1 MYSPLSCDRMR
12 NSPRET
18 FKINKGANMKI
29 NIDYSRDDLLTES
42 GKTILKDR
50 YLLPTEASPQ
60 DGFARAAKTF
70 ADDQAHAQRLYDYAS
85 KLWFMFSTPV
95 LSNGGTTRGL
105 PISCFL
111 NYVDDSREGL
121 ADHYTENIWLSSMGG
136 GIGGYWGDVRS
147 QGMAT
152 SIGNKTTGVIP
163 FMHVVD
169 SQMTA
174 FHQGATRRGSY
185 ASYMD
190 VSHPE
195 IVEFIEM
202 RKPTGGDIHRKNLNL
217 HHGINITDA
226 FMEAVQK
233 GDSWDLIDP
242 HTKQVIKTTDARTLW
257 IKILETRIATG
268 EPYISFIDTVNA
280 ALPESQKKLGLKFN
294 HSNLC
299 SEITLPTAKDRTAVC
314 CLSSVN
320 LEYFDEWKDNKL
332 FIEDLVRMLDN
343 VLDHFITSAPS
354 YMWRAVNSARCE
366 RAIGLGAMG
375 LHSYFQKRE
384 VAMDGEKSKDI
395 NDYIFKHIHNEAQS
409 ANEKL
414 GAERGSPADM
424 EGTGL
429 RHSHVIAIAP
439 NASSSVICGG
449 TSPSIE
455 PLRAN
460 AFSQK
465 TLSGTFLMKN
475 KYLERVLIR
484 HDRNNKEVWK
494 SIVTNGGSVQHLDFL
509 SDEEKKVF
517 KTAIEMDQRL
527 LVDLAADRQQYI
539 CQSQSLNL
547 FLPPD
552 VDTKTLHGIHLR
564 AWKGKVKTL
573 YYMRSQALKKVEN
586 LSSQIERTIRQD
598 YQQEEAACVACE
610 A

>member
-1 MYSPLSCDRMR
+1 
-12 NSPRET
+12 
-18 FKINKGANMKI
+18 MKI
-29 NIDYSRDDLLTES
+29 NIEYSRDEYLTES

-60 DGFARAAKTF
+60 DAFVRAAKTF

-147 QGMAT
+147 QGMST

-190 VSHPE
+190 ISHPE

-217 HHGINITDA
+217 HHGVNVSDK
-226 FMEAVQK
+226 FMEAVVA

-242 HTKQVIKTTDARTLW
+242 HTKQVINTTDARTLW
-257 IKILETRIATG
+257 IKLLETRIATG
-268 EPYISFIDTVNA
+268 EPYISFIDTVNES
-280 ALPESQKKLGLKFN
+280 LPETQKKLGLKFN

-320 LEYFDEWKDNKL
+320 LEYFDEWKDNPQ

-343 VLDHFITSAPS
+343 VLEHFIQKAPD

-375 LHSYFQKRE
+375 LHSYFQKR
-384 VAMDGEKSKDI
+384 AISMDSPMSKSI
-395 NDYIFKHIHNEAQS
+395 NEYIFKHIHNEAQA
-409 ANEKL
+409 ANKKL

-475 KYLERVLIR
+475 KYLEKTLIKY
-484 HDRNNKEVWK
+484 DRNNKEVWK
-494 SIVTNGGSVQHLDFL
+494 SIVTNGGSVQHLSFL
-509 SDEEKKVF
+509 SEADKEVF
-517 KTAIEMDQRL
+517 KTAIEMNQRW
-527 LVDLAADRQQYI
+527 LVDLAADRQKYI

-564 AWKGKVKTL
+564 AWKSKVKTL

-586 LSSQIERTIRQD
+586 LSSKIERTIRQD
-598 YQQEEAACVACE
+598 FDTDETACAACE

>member
-1 MYSPLSCDRMR
+1 
-12 NSPRET
+12 
-18 FKINKGANMKI
+18 MKI
-29 NIDYSRDDLLTES
+29 NIDYSRDELLTDS

-85 KLWFMFSTPV
+85 KLWFMFSTPI

-136 GIGGYWGDVRS
+136 GIGGYWGNVRS

-217 HHGINITDA
+217 HHGINVTDA

-233 GDSWDLIDP
+233 GEAWNLIDP
-242 HTKQVIKTTDARTLW
+242 HTKQVIKTIDARTLW

-343 VLDHFITSAPS
+343 VLEHFITSAPS

-366 RAIGLGAMG
+366 RAIGLGTMG

-395 NDYIFKHIHNEAQS
+395 NDFIFKHIHNEAQA

-475 KYLERVLIR
+475 KYLERVLLK

-509 SDEEKKVF
+509 SDEEKAVF
-517 KTAIEMDQRL
+517 KTAIEMNQRH

-564 AWKGKVKTL
+564 AWKSKVKTL

>member
-1 MYSPLSCDRMR
+1 
-12 NSPRET
+12 
-18 FKINKGANMKI
+18 MKI
-29 NIDYSRDDLLTES
+29 NIDYSRDELLTDS

-85 KLWFMFSTPV
+85 KLWFMFSTPI

-136 GIGGYWGDVRS
+136 GIGGYWGNVRS

-217 HHGINITDA
+217 HHGINVTDA

-233 GDSWDLIDP
+233 GEAWNLIDP
-242 HTKQVIKTTDARTLW
+242 HTKQGIKTIDARTLW

-343 VLDHFITSAPS
+343 VLEHFITSAPS

-366 RAIGLGAMG
+366 RAIGLGTMG

-395 NDYIFKHIHNEAQS
+395 NDFIFKHIHNEAQA

-475 KYLERVLIR
+475 KYLERVLLK

-509 SDEEKKVF
+509 SDEEKAVF
-517 KTAIEMDQRL
+517 KTAIEMNQRH

-586 LSSQIERTIRQD
+586 LSSKIERTIRQD